1 MLGKDFFTPQSVAVV
16 GASNNPDKI
25 GYALVKNILESGYRG
40 EVYPVNP
47 GESEVLSLAC
57 YPGVTDLPRRV
68 DMALIAVS
76 WQAVFPVLDDCAARG
91 IKRLV
96 MISAGFKEA
105 GEHGSRLE
113 KELLKALRKHGM
125 RLLGPNCLGFI
136 NTSLPI
142 NATFASGVFPSG
154 DMSLVAQSG
163 AMRQSYW
170 DWSRESGLGL
180 NRFISLGNEADITES
195 DVLEML
201 KDDDQTRVIIAYL
214 EGIADGERFR
224 RVAGSLTP
232 VKPLIVLKA
241 GITSSGSKMARSH
254 TGSMAGADEVYDA
267 VFKQTGIIRARSPEQ
282 LFDFAFGLSCQPLL
296 SGERLAVVTNAGGPG
311 VTASDAIERAGL
323 RLARLARDTVSSLRG
338 ELPSFASLNNPIDLT
353 GTTTPDNYERVLR
366 IVLSDRSVDGVLTI
380 LCPQGPLDVAEIA
393 GAVVRASRG
402 CGKPVFTNF
411 MGAGDHRPELAAL
424 RENGI
429 PNYPSPER
437 AVDGFRAMHQY
448 RLWLKRRREVAVT
461 PDYDRHP
468 AQAVLQG
475 VEGWGVKTAGGLEAL
490 RVLEAYGFRSP
501 RAGVAKSIGEAE
513 RLAGE
518 IGYPLVMKV
527 VSPDIIHKT
536 EFGGVRLGVSTPEA
550 VASAYAEIT
559 ESVRRLKP
567 EAKITGVMVQAM
579 TEGREVILGLK
590 RDPQFGAAI
599 MFGLGGIYTEVLK
612 DVSFRVA
619 PITPQDARDMIS
631 EIRGLPLLTGARGGK
646 KADIEAIAR
655 CLVGLSQLALD
666 FPQIVELDINP
677 LMVDEP
683 GKGAVA
689 VDCRLALK

>member
-1 MLGKDFFTPQSVAVV
+1 
-16 GASNNPDKI
+16 
-25 GYALVKNILESGYRG
+25 
-40 EVYPVNP
+40 
-47 GESEVLSLAC
+47 
-57 YPGVTDLPRRV
+57 
-68 DMALIAVS
+68 
-76 WQAVFPVLDDCAARG
+76 
-91 IKRLV
+91 
-96 MISAGFKEA
+96 
-105 GEHGSRLE
+105 
-113 KELLKALRKHGM
+113 
-125 RLLGPNCLGFI
+125 
-136 NTSLPI
+136 
-142 NATFASGVFPSG
+142 
-154 DMSLVAQSG
+154 
-163 AMRQSYW
+163 
-170 DWSRESGLGL
+170 
-180 NRFISLGNEADITES
+180 
-195 DVLEML
+195 
-201 KDDDQTRVIIAYL
+201 
-214 EGIADGERFR
+214 
-224 RVAGSLTP
+224 
-232 VKPLIVLKA
+232 
-241 GITSSGSKMARSH
+241 
-254 TGSMAGADEVYDA
+254 
-267 VFKQTGIIRARSPEQ
+267 
-282 LFDFAFGLSCQPLL
+282 
-296 SGERLAVVTNAGGPG
+296 
-311 VTASDAIERAGL
+311 
-323 RLARLARDTVSSLRG
+323 
-338 ELPSFASLNNPIDLT
+338 
-353 GTTTPDNYERVLR
+353 
-366 IVLSDRSVDGVLTI
+366 
-380 LCPQGPLDVAEIA
+380 
-393 GAVVRASRG
+393 
-402 CGKPVFTNF
+402 
-411 MGAGDHRPELAAL
+411 
-424 RENGI
+424 
-429 PNYPSPER
+429 
-437 AVDGFRAMHQY
+437 
-448 RLWLKRRREVAVT
+448 
-461 PDYDRHP
+461 
-468 AQAVLQG
+468 VLQG

-689 VDCRLALK
+689 VDCRLALE